1 MANNIFRKNN
11 ILIQGLLGDSFEFLQ
26 RTYNQTRNVFTV
38 ASAWGQI
45 LFVLENLSQLIL
57 YFIEDSITELN
68 MQEATRNYS
77 IKSLARI
84 AGYDPVRGMAAQGE
98 ASVAWN
104 LREDDAG
111 GGAVILSNNPKIQ
124 NIQNGLP
131 YTLILNSP
139 TVKVPLSRGKAFNF
153 KVVQGAFSSSTFTGT
168 GQSLQSFNLPSK
180 AGAYIDQF
188 YVNVYVNGTP
198 WERYESL
205 YDIPFEGEG
214 YLVKTGI
221 SEGIDIYFGNSN
233 FGKIPQA
240 GSTIRVEY
248 LQTSGFSGNLQAKK
262 DATLTYRFLDSG
274 TDLFGN
280 DVNLN
285 NYLTITG
292 VLDPSFGADPEPIE
306 LTRIVAPK
314 TSRSYVFANAENYEI
329 YLQKLNIFSQIQA
342 FSTFDDEY
350 LDDDNVV
357 YIFLVPDVTISMTSN
372 QDYFDIPQDQF
383 LLTQSQKLSLL
394 NLIEDSGRM
403 IATTV
408 VKILDPEIKRFIGNV
423 SMSIFE
429 GYDPEVLKDKVR
441 DRISEYMLNTKRR
454 DRIPKSDIIALIEG
468 IEGVDSVSFFFV
480 GEENERYHL
489 TVDNLSNASQ
499 AQLDREIGLDQYG
512 DIIIGRG
519 ELILLRGGWTDRYGT
534 VYEEG
539 IVSGKPSALNIA
551 VTSINPR
558 NFLSNLNAQT
568 KAKLMEQNNTSS
580 GSAVGRRANSGS
592 TL

>member
-11 ILIQGLLGDSFEFLQ
+11 ILIKGLLGDSFEFLQ

-38 ASAWGQI
+38 SSAWGQI

-68 MQEATRNYS
+68 MQEATRSYS

-84 AGYDPVRGMAAQGE
+84 AGYDPVRGMSAQGE

-111 GGAVILSNNPKIQ
+111 GGAVILSNNPKVQ
-124 NIQNGLP
+124 SIQNGLP
-131 YTLILNSP
+131 YTIILNSP
-139 TVKVPLSRGKAFNF
+139 SVKIPLTRGKKYNF
-153 KVVQGAFSSSTFTGT
+153 KIVQGSFASSTFTGT
-168 GQSLQSFNLPSK
+168 GLSLQSFNLPSK

-188 YVNVYVNGTP
+188 YVDVYVNGNK

-205 YDIPFEGEG
+205 YDIPFNGEG
-214 YLVKTGI
+214 YLVKSGI
-221 SEGIDIYFGNSN
+221 GEGIDIYFGNNN
-233 FGKIPQA
+233 FGKIPQS
-240 GSTIRVEY
+240 GSIITVEY
-248 LQTSGFSGNLQAKK
+248 LQTSGFSGNLQSRS
-262 DATLTYRFLDSG
+262 DTNLTYRFLDSG

-285 NYLTITG
+285 NYLTVTG
-292 VLDPSFGADPEPIE
+292 LLDPSFGADPEPIE
-306 LTRIVAPK
+306 LTRLVAPK
-314 TSRSYVFANAENYEI
+314 TSRSYVFANPENYEI

-357 YIFLVPDVTISMTSN
+357 YIFLVPDVTISLTSN
-372 QDYFDIPQDQF
+372 QDYFDIPQSQF

-408 VKILDPEIKRFIGNV
+408 VKILDSEIKRFVGNV

-429 GYDPEVLKDKVR
+429 GYDPEILKDIIR
-441 DRISEYMLNTKRR
+441 ERISEYMLNLKRR
-454 DRIPKSDIIALIEG
+454 DRIPKSDIIAIIEG
-468 IEGVDSVSFFFV
+468 VEGVDSVSFFFV
-480 GEENERYHL
+480 GEDNERYHE
-489 TVDNLSNASQ
+489 TVDNLSNASN
-499 AQLDREIGLDQYG
+499 AQLERQIGMDEYG

-519 ELILLRGGWTDRYGT
+519 ELVLLRGGWSDRYGT
-534 VYEEG
+534 TYEEG
-539 IVSGKPSALNIA
+539 IVTGKPSALNISIS
-551 VTSINPR
+551 SINPR
-558 NFLSNLNAQT
+558 NFLNELNA
-568 KAKLMEQNNTSS
+568 KAKANLVNADRNSLSNTRSM
-580 GSAVGRRANSGS
+580 RS